1 MIYKEE
7 TMSTQQLNLARK
19 WRSKQFDQVVG
30 QELSVRM
37 LKNSLYL
44 NQFFPV
50 YLFSGQRGCGKTSTA
65 RIFAAAI
72 NCEQLPGFQKNPKS
86 IVVPCL
92 KCESCV
98 AMAGGNHPDFIEMD
112 AASHTGVDNV
122 RTLIE
127 AASLMPVMGR
137 KKIYLIDE
145 AHMLSKAAFN
155 AFLKILEEP
164 PPSVVF
170 MLATT
175 DLQKIIETVRSRC
188 FQLFFNAINADT
200 LTQHLEAVC
209 KREEIRAD
217 KEALYTIVK
226 ETEGSARD
234 ALNLLEQVRF
244 STGAVTQQAVLRSLG
259 HLSEEQL
266 LGIFEK
272 IIAQDIPGLITYL
285 EELKFETYNAT
296 SIWQKLVELVRMAL
310 FARCGA
316 IDPTHL
322 QNKERFDKIIRKSSS
337 VQLGSFLQVLYEQ
350 ELLLA
355 KTTVQ
360 HGLLEM
366 VFLQMCG
373 GLTLLP
379 LQAVTPVSV
388 LPTSPAV
395 APVTVEKKTPI
406 PIVTQPVVTSNHT
419 DSRWDQFIQKVEGL
433 SDPLLSSIFK
443 QANFVSFDQ
452 ETGKLVISFAQGGGL
467 FGDWLK
473 DTENIWMIFL
483 KEFFGS
489 NVQYISRF
497 EQGNTTG
504 SKQVKVKQ
512 PEKTAQPGVV
522 QKEKTGLPNEA
533 LAKSGTPNKIV
544 ASAVRRRATII
555 NVTDKEKW
563 KTANQLLEAF
573 GGTILQEPSDEKTE

>member
-1 MIYKEE
+1 MSRLLRQGKLVVSVKKHDVREY
-7 TMSTQQLNLARK
+7 MSTQQLNLARK
-19 WRSKQFDQVVG
+19 WRSKQFEQVVG

-50 YLFSGQRGCGKTSTA
+50 YLFSGQRGCGKTTTA
-65 RIFAAAI
+65 RVFAAAL
-72 NCEQLPGFQKNPKS
+72 NCEQLPDFQNNPKA

-92 KCESCV
+92 KCDSCL
-98 AMAGGNHPDFIEMD
+98 AMGSGSHPDFIEID

-122 RTLIE
+122 RTIIE

-164 PPSVVF
+164 PPSVIF

-175 DLQKIIETVRSRC
+175 DPQKIIDTVRSRC
-188 FQLFFNAINADT
+188 FQLFFNSINTDT
-200 LTQHLEAVC
+200 LTKHLEAVC
-209 KREEIRAD
+209 KKEEIKAD
-217 KEALYTIVK
+217 QEALYTIVK

-244 STGAVTQQAVLRSLG
+244 STGTVTQQAVLRALG

-266 LGIFEK
+266 LGILEK
-272 IIAQDIPGLITYL
+272 IILKDMPGLISYL
-285 EELKFETYNAT
+285 EELKFESYDAT
-296 SIWQKLVELVRMAL
+296 SVWQKLIELVRMAL

-316 IDPTHL
+316 LDPTHL
-322 QNKERFDKIIRKSSS
+322 QNKERFDKLVRKSSS
-337 VQLGSFLQVLYEQ
+337 TQLGAFLQILYEQ
-350 ELLLA
+350 ELMLT

-373 GLTLLP
+373 FATEGVQPKL
-379 LQAVTPVSV
+379 AE
-388 LPTSPAV
+388 V
-395 APVTVEKKTPI
+395 APVAMAQKKTAD
-406 PIVTQPVVTSNHT
+406 PVVASQIAPSESS
-419 DSRWDQFIQKVEGL
+419 DYRWSQFIVKVEGL

-443 QANFVSFDQ
+443 QAKFVSYDGATSKLIIRFTQ
-452 ETGKLVISFAQGGGL
+452 EGGL

-473 DTENIWMIFL
+473 ETEAIWLNFL
-483 KEFFGS
+483 QELFGS
-489 NVQYISRF
+489 KVNYSPVFQQ
-497 EQGNTTG
+497 EQSAT
-504 SKQVKVKQ
+504 VPEKVKPK
-512 PEKTAQPGVV
+512 PEGVTPPV
-522 QKEKTGLPNEA
+522 TQ
-533 LAKSGTPNKIV
+533 AKSGTPNKIV
-544 ASAVRRRATII
+544 ASAARRGPTYV

-563 KTANQLLEAF
+563 KTANQLLETF
-573 GGTILQEPSDEKTE
+573 GGTILEVPSDEKTE

>member
-1 MIYKEE
+1 
-7 TMSTQQLNLARK
+7 MSTQQLNLARK

-50 YLFSGQRGCGKTSTA
+50 YLFSGQRGCGKTTTA
-65 RIFAAAI
+65 RVFAAAL
-72 NCEQLPGFQKNPKS
+72 NCEQLPDFQNNPKS

-92 KCESCV
+92 KCDSCL
-98 AMAGGNHPDFIEMD
+98 AMAAGNHPDFIEID

-122 RTLIE
+122 RTIIE

-137 KKIYLIDE
+137 KKLYLIDE

-175 DLQKIIETVRSRC
+175 DPQKIIDTVKSRC

-200 LTQHLEAVC
+200 LTKHLQVVCSKEAI
-209 KREEIRAD
+209 KAD
-217 KEALYTIVK
+217 DEALYTIVK

-244 STGAVTQQAVLRSLG
+244 SSGAITQQSVLRALG
-259 HLSEEQL
+259 HLSEAQL
-266 LGIFEK
+266 LGILESVVEADVQGV
-272 IIAQDIPGLITYL
+272 IAYL
-285 EELKFETYNAT
+285 QEIKFETYNAT

-310 FARCGA
+310 FAKYGA
-316 IDPTHL
+316 IDSSHL
-322 QNKERFDKIIRKSSS
+322 QNKERFEKLVRKSSAK
-337 VQLGSFLQVLYEQ
+337 QLGWFLQILYEQ

-366 VFLQMCG
+366 VFIQMCG
-373 GLTLLP
+373 GTAQP
-379 LQAVTPVSV
+379 VQAVPPIQAAVNHSAVVTAQKKTAAPVIPQAAAPVQAVTNVSDV
-388 LPTSPAV
+388 
-395 APVTVEKKTPI
+395 
-406 PIVTQPVVTSNHT
+406 
-419 DSRWDQFIQKVEGL
+419 RWSQFIEKVEQL
-433 SDPLLSSIFK
+433 SDPLLNSIFK
-443 QANFVSFDQ
+443 QATFVLF
-452 ETGKLVISFAQGGGL
+452 EATTGKLVISFAQDGGL
-467 FGDWLK
+467 FGEWLK
-473 DTENIWMIFL
+473 ETEAIWMVPL
-483 KEFFGS
+483 KEFFGN
-489 NVQYISRF
+489 NVHYVPQF
-497 EQGNTTG
+497 EEKKTANV
-504 SKQVKVKQ
+504 KQVKV
-512 PEKTAQPGVV
+512 AQPGVV
-522 QKEKTGLPNEA
+522 QKENTGLPQVSQRA
-533 LAKSGTPNKIV
+533 QTGMPNKIS
-544 ASAVRRRATII
+544 ASAVRRRATVI
-555 NVTDKEKW
+555 NVSDKQKW

-573 GGTILQEPSDEKTE
+573 GGTIVEVQGDEKKE